1 MQKLTIKRKNMQH
14 LPFLLPGL
22 IGVCVFVLIP
32 FADSVRRSFCTAVTG
47 KFVGI
52 QNYKVIFGNEAFMLA
67 VKNTVLFTAACLPI
81 LITVSFF
88 LSFALCKLKYIRLI
102 KSALLFPL
110 AVPTATLVMVWQILF
125 HDAGYINRIITE
137 CGGTEIH
144 FLTTSAAFWVLVG
157 SYVWKNL
164 GYTVLLWVTGMM
176 SISTSLT
183 EAAKVDGANEWQC
196 LIHMILPN
204 LKPTLYTITII
215 SFLNSF
221 KVFREAYLVAGSYPH
236 DSMYLLQHLFNN
248 WFVGMELDKMAA
260 AAVCVFTVI
269 FAAIVLLQRAWDREG
284 AQ

>member
-1 MQKLTIKRKNMQH
+1 MKRFTLYKRNLRH
-14 LPFLLPGL
+14 IPFLLPSL
-22 IGVCVFVLIP
+22 IGVMVFVLIP

-47 KFVGI
+47 EFVGV
-52 QNYKVIFGNEAFMLA
+52 QNFKTIFENEAFSLA
-67 VKNTVLFTAACLPI
+67 VKNTALFTAVCLPI
-81 LITVSFF
+81 LIILSFF
-88 LSFALCKLKYIRLI
+88 ISYALCKLKYIRII

-110 AVPTATLVMVWQILF
+110 AVPTATLVLVWRILF
-125 HDAGYINRIITE
+125 DDAGYINSIIIE
-137 CGGTEIH
+137 LGGSEIR
-144 FLTTSAAFWVLVG
+144 FLHSSAAFWVLVG

-183 EAAKVDGANEWQC
+183 DAAKVDGANERQC
-196 LIHMILPN
+196 LFRIILPN

-248 WFVGMELDKMAA
+248 WFVNMELDKMAA
-260 AAVCVFTVI
+260 AAVCVFGVI
-269 FAAIVLLQRAWDREG
+269 FIAIVFLQRVWDKEG
-284 AQ
+284 